1 MSAFK
6 DMLIDI
12 QESIER
18 GTMTYQQIANMYGI
32 PVKDVMLIADE
43 LMDQFDD
50 SQFDDSMDGD
60 FDSAMASAGMGTDE
74 DYGYFG
80 MEDE

>member
-6 DMLIDI
+6 DIMIDI
-12 QESIER
+12 QETIER
-18 GTMTYQQIANMYGI
+18 GTMSFQQIADIYGL
-32 PVKDVMLIADE
+32 PRADVELIAQE

-50 SQFDDSMDGD
+50 STYDDSMDGD

>member
-18 GTMTYQQIANMYGI
+18 GIMTYQQIADMYGL
-32 PVKDVMLIADE
+32 PRADVESISKEM
-43 LMDQFDD
+43 MNQFDD
-50 SQFDDSMDGD
+50 SAYDDY
-60 FDSAMASAGMGTDE
+60 AE
-74 DYGYFG
+74 

>member
-6 DMLIDI
+6 DIMIDI
-12 QESIER
+12 QETIER
-18 GTMTYQQIANMYGI
+18 GTMSFQQIADIYGL
-32 PVKDVMLIADE
+32 PRADVELIAQE

-50 SQFDDSMDGD
+50 STYDDSMDGD
-60 FDSAMASAGMGTDE
+60 FDSAMESAGMGTDE
-74 DYGYFG
+74 DYGYYG

>member
-32 PVKDVMLIADE
+32 PVKDVMLIAEE
-43 LMDQFDD
+43 LMDQYDD
-50 SQFDDSMDGD
+50 ARYDDYMDGD

>member
-18 GTMTYQQIANMYGI
+18 GIMTYQQIADMYGL
-32 PVKDVMLIADE
+32 PVKDVMLIYDE

-50 SQFDDSMDGD
+50 SSFDDSMDGD
-60 FDSAMASAGMGTDE
+60 FDTAMASAGMGTDE

>member
-6 DMLIDI
+6 DIMIDI
-12 QESIER
+12 QETIER
-18 GTMTYQQIANMYGI
+18 GTMSFQQIADIYGL
-32 PVKDVMLIADE
+32 PRADVELIAQE

>member
-18 GTMTYQQIANMYGI
+18 GTMTYQQIANMYGL
-32 PVKDVMLIADE
+32 PVKDVMLIAEE

-60 FDSAMASAGMGTDE
+60 FDSAMESAGMGTDE

>member
-18 GTMTYQQIANMYGI
+18 GTMTYQQIADMYGI
-32 PVKDVMLIADE
+32 PVKDVMMIAEE

>member
-18 GTMTYQQIANMYGI
+18 GTMTYQQIADMYGI
-32 PVKDVMLIADE
+32 PVKDVMLIAEE

>member
-18 GTMTYQQIANMYGI
+18 GIMTYQQIADMYGL

-50 SQFDDSMDGD
+50 SSFDDSMDGD
-60 FDSAMASAGMGTDE
+60 FDTAMASAGMGTDE

>member
-18 GTMTYQQIANMYGI
+18 GTMTYQQIANMYGL
-32 PVKDVMLIADE
+32 PVKDVMLIAEE
-43 LMDQFDD
+43 LMDQYDD
-50 SQFDDSMDGD
+50 ARYDDSMDGD

>member
-18 GTMTYQQIANMYGI
+18 GTLSYQQIADMYGL
-32 PVKDVMLIADE
+32 PVKDVILIAEE
-43 LMDQFDD
+43 LMDQYDD
-50 SQFDDSMDGD
+50 ARYDDYMDGD

>member
-18 GTMTYQQIANMYGI
+18 GTLSYQQIADMYGL
-32 PVKDVMLIADE
+32 PVKDVILIAEE
-43 LMDQFDD
+43 LMDQYDD
-50 SQFDDSMDGD
+50 ARYDDYMDGD

-74 DYGYFG
+74 DYGYYG

>member
-18 GTMTYQQIANMYGI
+18 GTMTYQQIANMYGL
-32 PVKDVMLIADE
+32 PVKDVMLIAEE
-43 LMDQFDD
+43 LMDQYDD
-50 SQFDDSMDGD
+50 ARYDDYMDGD